1 MRRKQT
7 REEDKEGRVEEAG
20 KGDNVQQK
28 QNKIK
33 RRSKYIRVE
42 GEERKINTIKKRR
55 RIRRKAEK

>member
-28 QNKIK
+28 RNKIK
-33 RRSKYIRVE
+33 NEDV
-42 GEERKINTIKKRR
+42 KI
-55 RIRRKAEK
+55 